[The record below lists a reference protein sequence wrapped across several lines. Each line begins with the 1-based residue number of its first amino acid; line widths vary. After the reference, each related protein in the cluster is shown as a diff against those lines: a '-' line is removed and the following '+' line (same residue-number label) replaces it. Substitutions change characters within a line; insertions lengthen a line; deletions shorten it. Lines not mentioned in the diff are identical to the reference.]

1 MLKTAQYELHLCI
14 WPWLGNKVWSIGV
27 ADKNTICSTCGPC
40 EVPETIDNNNDN
52 DRTDYFIFCTFLRGN
67 TVQVCETLY
76 AVIQA
81 ATDNLS
87 FTRGMGEG
95 VASMITTPSPMGA
108 VFLGSA
114 DYNVQHLSILELG
127 IQTAQT

>member
-1 MLKTAQYELHLCI
+1 M
-14 WPWLGNKVWSIGV
+14 
-27 ADKNTICSTCGPC
+27 
-40 EVPETIDNNNDN
+40 
-52 DRTDYFIFCTFLRGN
+52 
-67 TVQVCETLY
+67 ETLY

-114 DYNVQHLSILELG
+114 DFNVQHLSILELG